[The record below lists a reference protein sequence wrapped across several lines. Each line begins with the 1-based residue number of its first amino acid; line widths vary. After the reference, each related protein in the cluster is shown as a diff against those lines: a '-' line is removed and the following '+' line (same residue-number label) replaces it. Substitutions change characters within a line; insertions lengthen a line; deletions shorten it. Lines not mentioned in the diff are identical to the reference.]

1 MKKKTNEYKIENMQ
15 RYKNTKIKNYEKKH
29 RKGKTLIP
37 RICKCISGKA
47 CGATMTTTAMSCVT
61 PRFKT
66 QIVHIFKGH
75 QFHPTTN
82 SVFQS
87 SACMSSY

>member
-1 MKKKTNEYKIENMQ
+1 MNTKLKICKDT
-15 RYKNTKIKNYEKKH
+15 KNTKIKDYEEEKNKKH

-37 RICKCISGKA
+37 RVCKCISGKA
-47 CGATMTTTAMSCVT
+47 CGATMTTTTMRRAI

-75 QFHPTTN
+75 RFHPTTN
-82 SVFQS
+82 SVF
-87 SACMSSY
+87 